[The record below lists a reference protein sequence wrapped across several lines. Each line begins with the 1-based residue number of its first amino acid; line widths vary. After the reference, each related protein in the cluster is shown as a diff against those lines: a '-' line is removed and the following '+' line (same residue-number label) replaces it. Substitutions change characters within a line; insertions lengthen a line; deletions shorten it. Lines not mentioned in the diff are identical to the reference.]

1 MSESNTAE
9 EAASE
14 EAPEVFQNRAARRA
28 KGKKDGTGQTPTAQS
43 AGGFHGRSSVPGRRQ
58 YGSRRTGG

>member
-14 EAPEVFQNRAARRA
+14 EA
-28 KGKKDGTGQTPTAQS
+28 PTAQS

-58 YGSRRTGG
+58 YGTRRTGG